1 MSQSLQGA
9 GLGLH
14 CVNRSTS
21 LHCVFLR
28 HGANVMCSVAS
39 LEANHFVFLMFA
51 FGYVHGIQQLEGHVL
66 KAKCGV

>member
-1 MSQSLQGA
+1 MQVL
-9 GLGLH
+9 
-14 CVNRSTS
+14 VYTVSTGQQVS
-21 LHCVFLR
+21 TVC

-51 FGYVHGIQQLEGHVL
+51 FGYVHGIKQLEGHVL